1 MQHQADAFNGVII
14 SAQNLPENAAVF
26 AAKLAALLARSE
38 SDGKQLVWLTLP
50 IDRAHLTGIATELG
64 FVFHNCLEAELT
76 LIKRLRDNAYAPFV
90 PSHTLGAGGL
100 VEDGDGRFLAIR
112 EHGMNGFKLPGGHVE
127 VGESIEA
134 AVQREVWEETGIETR
149 FEAVLGFAT
158 KHPYRFG
165 KSNAYFVCKLT
176 PLQTNI
182 DIQDSDEIAEAMWL
196 SIDEFVADKQQS
208 LFNRQ
213 LVGALAGKSGLAK
226 TELDGNDG
234 PHRKQ
239 EIFFTRL

>member
-14 SAQNLPENAAVF
+14 PAQNLPEDAAVF
-26 AAKLAALLARSE
+26 ATKLAALLAQSE
-38 SDGKQLVWLTLP
+38 RDGKQLVWLTLP
-50 IDRAHLTGIATELG
+50 IERAHLTGIATELG

-76 LIKRLRDNAYAPFV
+76 LIKRLRDGAFAPFV

-100 VEDGDGRFLAIR
+100 VEDGKGNFLAIR
-112 EHGMNGFKLPGGHVE
+112 EQGMSSFKLPGGHVE

-149 FEAVLGFAT
+149 FESVLGFAT

-165 KSNAYFVCKLT
+165 KSNAYFVCKLA
-176 PLQTNI
+176 PLNSQI
-182 DIQDSDEIAEAMWL
+182 AIQDTDEIAEAMWL
-196 SIDEFVADKQQS
+196 SIDDFITDEQQS

-213 LVGALAGKSGLAK
+213 LVGALAGKTGLAK

-239 EIFFTRL
+239 EIFFTPL

>member
-1 MQHQADAFNGVII
+1 MHTQADAFNGVII
-14 SAQNLPENAAVF
+14 SPHNLPEDAAIF
-26 AAKLAALLARSE
+26 AEKLAALLAQSE
-38 SDGKQLVWLTLP
+38 ADGKQLVWLTLP
-50 IDRAHLTGIATELG
+50 IERAHLTGIATELG

-76 LIKRLRDNAYAPFV
+76 LIKRLRADAFAPFV

-100 VEDGDGRFLAIR
+100 VEDGQGNFLAIR
-112 EHGMNGFKLPGGHVE
+112 EQGMTSFKLPGGHIE

-134 AVQREVWEETGIETR
+134 AVQREVWEETGINTR
-149 FEAVLGFAT
+149 FESVLGFAT

-176 PLQTNI
+176 PLDTNI
-182 DIQDSDEIAEAMWL
+182 AIQDTDEIAEAMWL
-196 SIDEFVADKQQS
+196 SIDEFVADERQS

>member
-14 SAQNLPENAAVF
+14 SAQNLPEDVAVF
-26 AAKLAALLARSE
+26 AEKLAALLAQSE
-38 SDGKQLVWLTLP
+38 RDGKQLIWLTLP
-50 IDRAHLTGIATELG
+50 LNRAHFTGIATELG

-76 LIKRLRDNAYAPFV
+76 LIKRLRDDAFAPFV

-100 VEDGDGRFLAIR
+100 VEDGEGRFLAIR
-112 EHGMNGFKLPGGHVE
+112 EQGMTGFKLPGGHVE
-127 VGESIEA
+127 VGETLEA

-149 FEAVLGFAT
+149 FESVLGFAT

-176 PLQTNI
+176 PLSSQLA
-182 DIQDSDEIAEAMWL
+182 IQDTDEIAEARWL
-196 SIDEFVADKQQS
+196 SIDAFVADEQQS

-226 TELDGNDG
+226 IDLDGNDG
-234 PHRKQ
+234 PHQKA
-239 EIFFTRL
+239 EVFFAF